1 MIADEVTPVRSLLDL
16 KYPISE
22 GIIKDKEELELLWRY
37 AITEKI
43 GIKEEN
49 FKDHY
54 CMLTEAPMNPMG
66 NKKFMTETLLE
77 KFQMGGCNIEPQ
89 AKLTLI
95 YEGKES
101 GLVLDSG
108 DGVTHCIPV
117 VHSMLD
123 HHNIVRLNIAG
134 RHITQYLIRLLQIK
148 GYAFNSTA
156 DFETVREIKEKF
168 CMVSANIEQDRKLD
182 KETAFYNSFHKLTT
196 TGKTILISN
205 EKFEAPEI
213 LFNPMLVQD
222 ESLGIQDMVV
232 NCIQSCPMDNRKKLY
247 ESIILSGATT
257 LFAGFSSRLEDEVKK
272 KYQKTVL
279 KDENKKINIDIN
291 IIDNPNR
298 QYAVFNG
305 AVFLSNFYK
314 DHKKTA
320 YWISRQEWEECGE
333 KILYQKCSNII
344 V

>member
-22 GIIKDKEELELLWRY
+22 GIIKDKEELEALWEY
-37 AITEKI
+37 AITQKI
-43 GIKEEN
+43 GLNKSS

-54 CMLTEAPMNPMG
+54 CMLTEAPMNPTN
-66 NKKFMTETLLE
+66 NKQFMSEVLIE
-77 KFQMGGCNIEPQ
+77 KFGFGGFNIEPQ

-117 VHSMLD
+117 VHNHLD

-134 RHITQYLIRLLQIK
+134 RHITNYLIRLLQIK

-168 CMVSANIEQDRKLD
+168 CMVSANIDQDRKLD
-182 KETAFYNSFHKLTT
+182 KETAFYNSYYKINQ
-196 TGKTILISN
+196 GKSILISN

-213 LFNPMLVQD
+213 LFNPMLIQD
-222 ESLGIQDMVV
+222 ECPGIHEMVI
-232 NCIQSCPMDNRKKLY
+232 NCIQSCAMDNRRKLY

-272 KYQKTVL
+272 TYQKVVL

-314 DHKKTA
+314 ENSPS
-320 YWISRQEWEECGE
+320 YWITKSEWEECGP
-333 KILYQKCSNII
+333 KILYQKCSNI
-344 V
+344 VV